1 MTFASIVWDVDPVL
15 VHLGSLEIRWYGLM
29 WGLGF
34 ILAYEIGSRMLKKKA
49 VRITGRINCLCI
61 VSSAV

>member
-1 MTFASIVWDVDPVL
+1 MTLASIVWDVDPVL

-34 ILAYEIGSRMLKKKA
+34 IFAYEIVSRLF
-49 VRITGRINCLCI
+49 
-61 VSSAV
+61 